1 MPSFGAHMS
10 VNGGLARAVARAVLH
25 ECDALQIFTRNASQ
39 WRSVPLADAQVL
51 DFRRAV
57 DDAAL
62 ASVVSHA
69 SYLIN
74 LGTADQA
81 LRQKSLD
88 ALADEVDRAEAL
100 GLAGVVLHPGSATTR
115 SPDDALAAVSD
126 GLRDVLRAR
135 PSGRTR
141 ILIENTAG
149 QGTALGARFEEL
161 AAILDGAEGHPRL
174 GICLD
179 TCHLLAAGYDI
190 ATPSGYASTFDAFT
204 RLVGRD
210 RLAVFHLNDSKKP
223 LGSRVDRHE
232 QIGQGC
238 IGLEPFGWLVNDPRF
253 AGLPMILETPKADT
267 VGAGPVALDA
277 FDQANLDALRRLV
290 ASHA

>member
-25 ECDALQIFTRNASQ
+25 DCGALQIFTKNASQ
-39 WRSVPLADAQVL
+39 WRSAPLADAQVL

-57 DDAAL
+57 DAAEL

-74 LGTADQA
+74 LGTADPA

-115 SPDDALAAVSD
+115 SPDEALAAVSE

-135 PSGRTR
+135 PSGSTR
-141 ILIENTAG
+141 IFIENTAG
-149 QGTALGARFEEL
+149 QGTALGARFEDL

-190 ATPSGYASTFDAFT
+190 ATPAGYASTFELFT
-204 RLVGRD
+204 RVVGRD

-253 AGLPMILETPKADT
+253 AGLPMILETPKADA
-267 VGAGPVALDA
+267 VGSGPVALDA

-290 ASHA
+290 AAHA